1 MAEFLEKLKGKLDK
15 GLTTVNTKSKELI
28 QKQKIR
34 LHLSELEAE
43 RKMAYQDLGK
53 LAYAYY
59 QSSGIIDPDMAGA
72 SALSAVES
80 LDKWDEAVLEVVGK
94 ISCGEMDKSLFEDT
108 AKQFKITAKTLYE
121 EVEKLIPPSEKKGQN
136 LQWLGR
142 VLGKFELTAKKVSK
156 RINGER
162 ETVYVFDKKKAK
174 AIVDSLTGGAAASAP
189 KAETAPE
196 PPDTKSIT
204 DKCKKINELNSKI
217 SKLEEQ
223 LRNISEKS

>member
-1 MAEFLEKLKGKLDK
+1 MAEFLDKLKGKLDK

-28 QKQKIR
+28 GKQKIR

-43 RKMAYQDLGK
+43 RKMTYQDLGK
-53 LAYAYY
+53 LAYAHY
-59 QSSGIIDPDMAGA
+59 QSSGNIDLDTAGS

-94 ISCGEMDKSLFEDT
+94 ISRGEMNKSLFEDT
-108 AKQFKITAKTLYE
+108 ARQFKITAKTLYD

-142 VLGKFELTAKKVSK
+142 VLGKFELTVKKLSK
-156 RINGER
+156 RIDGER

-189 KAETAPE
+189 RAKTAPE

-217 SKLEEQ
+217 SELEEQ
-223 LRNISEKS
+223 LRDIGEKS